1 MNNVL
6 KIAAI
11 AGVASAMA
19 FAAPSAEARSGRG
32 AAIGLGVAAGAL
44 ALGAA
49 AAASQPRYYDGGY
62 GYYGR
67 PAYYGDSYNYYGGAV
82 DVAPYAGPPS
92 YYDNYRTNRRGG
104 NSPHRYEGG

>member
-11 AGVASAMA
+11 AGVAGAMA
-19 FAAPSAEARSGRG
+19 FAAPSAEARGGRG

-49 AAASQPRYYDGGY
+49 AAASQPRYYDGG

-67 PAYYGDSYNYYGGAV
+67 PTYYGDSYNYYGDGYA
-82 DVAPYAGPPS
+82 APYSSSPT
-92 YYDNYRTNRRGG
+92 YYDNYRNNRRGG